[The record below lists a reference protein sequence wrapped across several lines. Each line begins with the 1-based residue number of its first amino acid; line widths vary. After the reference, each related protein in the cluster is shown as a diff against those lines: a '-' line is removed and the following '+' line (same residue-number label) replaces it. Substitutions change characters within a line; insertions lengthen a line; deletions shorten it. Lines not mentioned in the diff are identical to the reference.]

1 MIDPLVSIGIP
12 CFNGEKT
19 IEKTISFLLEQS
31 YRKIEIIISDDN
43 SQDNTKNILKK
54 FNDER
59 IRIFYQNKNWNT
71 ENLKNVLSKA
81 SSFSCICSG

>member
-1 MIDPLVSIGIP
+1 MIDPLISIGIP

-19 IEKTISFLLEQS
+19 IEKTISNLLEQS

-59 IRIFYQNKNWNT
+59 IRIFYQNKN
-71 ENLKNVLSKA
+71 
-81 SSFSCICSG
+81 F